1 MAARPEDARAAVT
14 VSGAS
19 GEAQRG
25 EIERR
30 VVTVVFCDLAG
41 FTSLSERLDAEDV
54 AIVQNAYFEAVRH
67 AVGRH
72 GGTLEKFIGDAAVAV
87 FGVPTAGEQDAE
99 RAVRCGLALIGAIE
113 QLSTRIGLEDGALHV
128 RVGVNTGEAVVH
140 PAPTAGEAMV
150 TGDVVNTAARLQSAA
165 PLNGVLLGP
174 ETALAVAHVVD
185 LEPSNNLELKGKA
198 QPVRAS
204 RAVKLLSEPERER
217 AMGALTAPTIGRA
230 AELSLVA
237 DTLEQC
243 VLGASRRLTVIAPP
257 GTGKSRLLDEVAKL
271 AAARGAAVRRARVR
285 PDALSVFRPA
295 AELVRHALASAG
307 VGDAEAIRKTLAKRL
322 GDERALVVADE
333 LAALIGVSEDGAEL
347 GGTEARRSAR
357 FAAWSA
363 GIAALDDRPEVW
375 LVEDV
380 HWSGSDYRAFL
391 VSATDGTGRL
401 VVCTSRPSLLDS
413 DADWISS
420 GDVLELEPLS
430 QPSTSELVRALV
442 GEALPGP
449 LIERLSERS
458 GGNPLFVE
466 ELLRSW
472 VGSGLLGRSTS
483 GWRLA
488 RMIDDVE
495 LPSTVQSVYAAQLDD
510 LPESARSVIRRASVA
525 GRQFPRDVLG
535 TLGADDGEGIAA
547 LQRRGIVG
555 DPIADDLLGESFVI
569 RHALLRDVGY
579 ASLSRAERARLHV
592 RMARW
597 LEEVGADNLD
607 EVAEVIGRHYAAA
620 LDSTPTLAP
629 DLGDGLTREVAVVLA
644 AASFERAGLAVLAA
658 AAYEAAASLF
668 ERSIELTS
676 ADRPAD
682 RARRLM
688 GLARATA
695 FTADMTAGLET
706 AETALAVYRD
716 CLRDGSLSLEDIR
729 EDASRAVALI
739 GNILA
744 QQLRFHDVVQLA
756 VESLAELGD
765 RDDAVS
771 ARLLLTR
778 IRGAAMIGDEEW
790 QKTDADRA
798 RALQIARRIGDP
810 ELELETRMW
819 IVWDEPDLD
828 GMRTAWAE
836 IERIA
841 HELRRWPDVAEA
853 RRTLAGICL
862 PDDLD
867 GTIAGAARLASFA
880 KAHELDE
887 PGAWADYY
895 VSEAEFVRGRW
906 DEALAAGLCALDLAE
921 TRSYHRVAARSW
933 FVVVPIAAARGD
945 RATLERAVAWYEPLG
960 FPETPYGLIS
970 RSAVDVLIGQAGLTT
985 GFQVDLER
993 LEPSIAE
1000 GGGLPSW
1007 FEAVDVV
1014 VAEGLARGQLVEA
1027 RRALEIFTATLERE
1041 PSSTGTAARTLLKAR
1056 VALAE
1061 TGAFAVVR
1069 ECARLLAAYDVPW
1082 LRLKCLR
1089 LLVDGGDAKPS
1100 ELASAQALE
1109 QQLGTRPTHI

>member
-1 MAARPEDARAAVT
+1 MT
-14 VSGAS
+14 GSGAS
-19 GEAQRG
+19 AEAQRG

-54 AIVQNAYFEAVRH
+54 AIVQNAYFEAVRQ

-99 RAVRCGLALIGAIE
+99 RAVRCGLAVIGAIE
-113 QLSTRIGLEDGALHV
+113 QLATRIGLEDGALHV

-140 PAPTAGEAMV
+140 PAPSTGEAMV

-165 PLNGVLLGP
+165 PLNGLLLGP
-174 ETALAVAHVVD
+174 ETALAVAHAVD
-185 LEPSNNLELKGKA
+185 LEPATDLELKGKA

-243 VLGASRRLTVIAPP
+243 VLGASRQLTVIAPP

-295 AELVRHALASAG
+295 AELVKHALVSAG
-307 VGDAEAIRKTLAKRL
+307 IGDAEAIRQTLAKRL
-322 GDERALVVADE
+322 GNERALVVADE
-333 LAALIGVSEDGAEL
+333 LAALIGVSEDGADL
-347 GGTEARRSAR
+347 GGTDARRSAR

-391 VSATDGTGRL
+391 GSATDGTGRL
-401 VVCTSRPSLLDS
+401 IVCTSRPSLLDS

-420 GDVLELEPLS
+420 GEVLELEPLS
-430 QPSTSELVRALV
+430 QPSTTELVRALV
-442 GEALPGP
+442 GDALPGE
-449 LIERLSERS
+449 LIERLAERS

-488 RMIDDVE
+488 RTIDDVE

-535 TLGADDGEGIAA
+535 RLGADDGEGIAA
-547 LQRRGIVG
+547 LQRRGIVAG
-555 DPIADDLLGESFVI
+555 PIADDLLGESFVI

-607 EVAEVIGRHYAAA
+607 EVAEVIGRHYAAS

-644 AASFERAGLAVLAA
+644 AGWFERAGLAALAA

-668 ERSIELTS
+668 ERSIGLTS
-676 ADRPAD
+676 PDLPAD

-695 FTADMTAGLET
+695 FTADMTTGLQT
-706 AETALAVYRD
+706 AETALAVYWD

-729 EDASRAVALI
+729 EDASRAVALV

-744 QQLRFHDVVQLA
+744 QQLRFHDVVRLA

-790 QKTDADRA
+790 QKTEADRA
-798 RALQIARRIGDP
+798 RALEIARRIGDP

-862 PDDLD
+862 PDDLG

-895 VSEAEFVRGRW
+895 VSEAEFARGRW
-906 DEALAAGLCALDLAE
+906 DEALAAGLCAVDLAE

-970 RSAVDVLIGQAGLTT
+970 RSAVDVLIGQVGLTT
-985 GFQVDLER
+985 GFRVDLER

-1014 VAEGLARGQLVEA
+1014 VAEGLARGQLVQA
-1027 RRALEIFTATLERE
+1027 RRALEIFAATLERE
-1041 PSSTGTAARTLLKAR
+1041 PSSTGTAARELLEAR
-1056 VALAE
+1056 IALAE
-1061 TGAFAVVR
+1061 TGAFTVVR
-1069 ECARLLAAYDVPW
+1069 ECARLLCAHDLPW

-1089 LLVDGGDAKPS
+1089 LLVDGGDAEPS

-1109 QQLGTRPTHI
+1109 QQLGTRPTRIYTR